1 MNVEK
6 VNSAPARWYTL
17 VGLVLVP
24 ILVAGGFL
32 LAGVNSDTRLNTVQA
47 AIVNLDEP
55 VTIDGQ
61 YTPLGRQ
68 LTANL
73 VDSDRTE
80 NLNWVLQ
87 TEENARAGLST
98 GEYAAMVV
106 IPENFS
112 AAATSF
118 SENDGA
124 VAEQATIQV
133 YTSPV
138 AGVADATL
146 GRLVAS
152 EAASMLNSTLTEAY
166 LTQIY
171 IGFNDMG
178 KQFVTMADG
187 ADQLADGAQK
197 LANGISDAADG
208 SQQLYTGQL
217 QLATGLNTMA
227 NQTSSLPSDV
237 RKLSNGVGDY
247 VDGANQLA
255 QQTIESLP
263 QQVQLADGL
272 AQLSQGATGI
282 ASGLSTYQQGLQTGA
297 AQAGQ
302 GATAVT
308 QALAGYS
315 QGAVSEAALRGT
327 VGQVCPTVDT
337 GNTPA
342 ELVTGAQVCIA
353 SMTATQQALNG
364 AADGLDQSDPNTG
377 QSLLS
382 GSAAVAGGLSQL
394 SSQVSSSLPDVKST
408 TKQLKK
414 LIKGGNKLAA
424 GTDEL
429 ADGMPALV
437 NGIAKSADGAS
448 QLAAGT
454 DELSAGL
461 YTASSGSQDL
471 ADGMREMAD
480 GIADGKDQLPHYTK
494 SDRENLS
501 TAVAAPVDTSTLS
514 GLADPNVG
522 WISLVLVLA
531 LWLGALATYSV
542 VKAIPAGLL
551 NSADPTAV
559 LIGRSL
565 LPGLVVV
572 GVQALVVA
580 GLAQFGLDL
589 SPQKW
594 LAVTGVL
601 LLAGATFVVIN
612 HALVAWLGG
621 LGRLISVLFAVLT
634 TASALVGAAP
644 ALFAALRPFS
654 PLTPALDAIR
664 AVVTESS
671 GAAVSLFV
679 LVGWLLLA
687 LVASAVAV
695 ARRRTTSLA
704 AVLAAG

>member
-17 VGLVLVP
+17 LGLVLVP

-32 LAGVNSDTRLNTVQA
+32 LAGVNSDSRLRTVQA

-55 VTIDGQ
+55 VTVNGQ

-73 VDSDRTE
+73 VDSQRTE
-80 NLNWVLQ
+80 NLTWVLQ
-87 TEENARAGLST
+87 SEENARTGLNT

-118 SENDGA
+118 SENDGDK
-124 VAEQATIQV
+124 AEQATIQV

-166 LTQIY
+166 LKQIY
-171 IGFNDMG
+171 VGFNDMG

-187 ADQLADGAQK
+187 ADQLADGARK

-208 SQQLYTGQL
+208 SRQLYTGQF
-217 QLATGLNTMA
+217 QLATGLSQMA
-227 NQTSSLPSDV
+227 TQTRSMPSDV
-237 RKLSNGVGDY
+237 RKLANGVSDY

-255 QQTIESLP
+255 QQTIDSLP
-263 QQVQLADGL
+263 QQVQLADGVE
-272 AQLSQGATGI
+272 QLSQGASGVS
-282 ASGLSTYQQGLQTGA
+282 SGLQAY
-297 AQAGQ
+297 QAGMAALGSNSQ
-302 GATAVT
+302 VVGPAVT
-308 QALAGYS
+308 AAKQA
-315 QGAVSEAALRGT
+315 AAAS
-327 VGQVCPTVDT
+327 VPCPTFSAD
-337 GNTPA
+337 PA
-342 ELVTGAQVCIA
+342 
-353 SMTATQQALNG
+353 QQAAMCQAFEAGRDAG
-364 AADGLDQSDPNTG
+364 AEVGANVGVTAGGQAAAAGLEQTDPATG

-382 GSAAVAGGLSQL
+382 AASGVAGGLSQI
-394 SSQVSSSLPDVKST
+394 SSQLSGSIPDVDST
-408 TKQLKK
+408 TKQLKQ
-414 LIKGGNKLAA
+414 LIAGGKKLAS
-424 GTDEL
+424 GTRDL
-429 ADGMPALV
+429 ADGLPALV
-437 NGIAKSADGAS
+437 DGIAQSADGAS
-448 QLAAGT
+448 QLATGT
-454 DELSAGL
+454 DKLSAGL
-461 YTASSGSQDL
+461 ISASSGGTKL
-471 ADGMREMAD
+471 ADGMQTMAD
-480 GIADGKDQLPHYTK
+480 GIADGKDQLPSYSK

-501 TAVAAPVDTSTLS
+501 TVVAAPIDTSTLS
-514 GLADPNVG
+514 GLANPDVG

-531 LWLGALATYSV
+531 LWLGALATYAV
-542 VKAIPAGLL
+542 VKAIGAGLL
-551 NSADPTAV
+551 NSAEPTAV

-589 SPQKW
+589 SWQKW

-612 HALVAWLGG
+612 HALAAWLGG
-621 LGRLISVLFAVLT
+621 LGRLVSVLFAVLT

-644 ALFAALRPFS
+644 SVFAALRPFS

-664 AVVTESS
+664 AVITESS
-671 GAAVSLFV
+671 GAAASTLTM
-679 LVGWLLLA
+679 VGWLLIA
-687 LVASAVAV
+687 LIASAVAV
-695 ARRRTTSLA
+695 ARRRTTTLA

>member
-6 VNSAPARWYTL
+6 VNPAPARWYTL
-17 VGLVLVP
+17 LGLVLVP

-32 LAGVNSDTRLNTVQA
+32 LAGVNSDSRLRTVQA

-55 VTIDGQ
+55 VTVNGQ

-73 VDSDRTE
+73 VDSQRTE
-80 NLNWVLQ
+80 NLTWVLQ
-87 TEENARAGLST
+87 SEENARTGLNT

-106 IPENFS
+106 IPESFS

-118 SENDGA
+118 SENDGDK
-124 VAEQATIQV
+124 AEQATIQV

-166 LTQIY
+166 LKQIY
-171 IGFNDMG
+171 VGFNDMG

-187 ADQLADGAQK
+187 ADQLADGARK

-208 SQQLYTGQL
+208 SRQLYTGQF
-217 QLATGLNTMA
+217 QLATGLSQMA
-227 NQTSSLPSDV
+227 TQTRSMPSDV
-237 RKLSNGVGDY
+237 RKLANGVSDY

-255 QQTIESLP
+255 QQTIDSLP
-263 QQVQLADGL
+263 QQVQLADGVE
-272 AQLSQGATGI
+272 QLSQGASGVS
-282 ASGLSTYQQGLQTGA
+282 SGLQAY
-297 AQAGQ
+297 QAGMAALGSNSQ
-302 GATAVT
+302 VVGPAVT
-308 QALAGYS
+308 AAKQA
-315 QGAVSEAALRGT
+315 AAAS
-327 VGQVCPTVDT
+327 VPCPTFSAD
-337 GNTPA
+337 PA
-342 ELVTGAQVCIA
+342 
-353 SMTATQQALNG
+353 QQAAMCQAFEAGRDAG
-364 AADGLDQSDPNTG
+364 AEVGANVGVTAGGQAAAAGLEQTDPATG

-382 GSAAVAGGLSQL
+382 AASGVAGGLSQI
-394 SSQVSSSLPDVKST
+394 SSQLSGSIPDVDST
-408 TKQLKK
+408 TKQLKQ
-414 LIKGGNKLAA
+414 LIAGGKKLAS
-424 GTDEL
+424 GTRDL
-429 ADGMPALV
+429 ADGLPALV
-437 NGIAKSADGAS
+437 DGIAQSADGAS
-448 QLAAGT
+448 QLATGT
-454 DELSAGL
+454 DKLSAGL
-461 YTASSGSQDL
+461 ISASSGGTKL
-471 ADGMREMAD
+471 ADGMQTMAD
-480 GIADGKDQLPHYTK
+480 GIADGKDQLPSYSK

-501 TAVAAPVDTSTLS
+501 TVVAAPIDTSTLS
-514 GLADPNVG
+514 GLANPDVG

-531 LWLGALATYSV
+531 LWLGALATYAV
-542 VKAIPAGLL
+542 VNAIGAGLL
-551 NSADPTAV
+551 NSAEPTAV

-589 SPQKW
+589 SWQKW

-612 HALVAWLGG
+612 HALAAWLGG
-621 LGRLISVLFAVLT
+621 LGRLVSVLFAVLT

-644 ALFAALRPFS
+644 SVFAALRPFS

-664 AVVTESS
+664 AVITESS
-671 GAAVSLFV
+671 GAAASTLTM
-679 LVGWLLLA
+679 VGWLLIA
-687 LVASAVAV
+687 LIASAVAV
-695 ARRRTTSLA
+695 ARRRTTTLA

>member
-6 VNSAPARWYTL
+6 VSSTPARWYTL
-17 VGLVLVP
+17 LGLVLVP

-32 LAGVNSDTRLNTVQA
+32 FAGVNSDNRLHTVQA
-47 AIVNLDEP
+47 AVVNLDEP
-55 VTIDGQ
+55 VTINGQ

-73 VDSDRTE
+73 VDSHRTE
-80 NLNWVLQ
+80 NLNWVL
-87 TEENARAGLST
+87 ESEDNARAGLDT
-98 GEYAAMVV
+98 GAYAAMVV
-106 IPENFS
+106 IPKNFS

-118 SENDGA
+118 SDNDGA
-124 VAEQATIQV
+124 TAEQATIQV

-152 EAASMLNSTLTEAY
+152 EAASMLNSTLTEGY
-166 LTQIY
+166 LKQIY

-178 KQFVTMADG
+178 KQFVTLADG
-187 ADQLADGAQK
+187 ANQLADGAKK
-197 LANGISDAADG
+197 LANGISGAADG
-208 SQQLYTGQL
+208 SQQLYNGQI
-217 QLATGLNTMA
+217 QLAAGLQTMA
-227 NQTSSLPSDV
+227 DQTASMPADV

-255 QQTIESLP
+255 QQTIDSLP
-263 QQVQLADGL
+263 QQVQLARGVE
-272 AQLSQGATGI
+272 QLSQGSSGI
-282 ASGLSTYQQGLQTGA
+282 ASGLSTYQQGLQASAGQAEAAAAGIQNALGAGQVGA
-297 AQAGQ
+297 AIDAIK
-302 GATAVT
+302 
-308 QALAGYS
+308 
-315 QGAVSEAALRGT
+315 AACGI
-327 VGQVCPTVDT
+327 DS
-337 GNTPA
+337 TPA
-342 ELVTGAQVCIA
+342 TVAQDAAVCIA
-353 SMTATQQALNG
+353 SMKATAQALDG
-364 AADGLDQSDPNTG
+364 AAAGLDQKDPNTG
-377 QSLLS
+377 QSLLGGAS
-382 GSAAVAGGLSQL
+382 AVAGGLSDL
-394 SSQVSSSLPDVKST
+394 SSQLSASLPDVDST
-408 TKQLKK
+408 TAQLKK
-414 LIKGGNKLAA
+414 LIAGGKKLAA
-424 GTDEL
+424 GTDKL
-429 ADGMPALV
+429 AGGLPALV

-454 DELSAGL
+454 DKLSGGL
-461 YTASSGSQDL
+461 VTAASGGQDL
-471 ADGMREMAD
+471 AKGMREMAN

-501 TAVAAPVDTSTLS
+501 TVVAAPVDTSTLS

-542 VKAIPAGLL
+542 VKAIGSGLL
-551 NSADPTAV
+551 NSAEPTAV
-559 LIGRSL
+559 LIGRAL

-601 LLAGATFVVIN
+601 LLAGATFVVVN

-621 LGRLISVLFAVLT
+621 LGRLVAVLFAVLT

-644 ALFAALRPFS
+644 AVFAALRPFS

-664 AVVTESS
+664 AVATESS
-671 GAAVSLFV
+671 GAAASTLV
-679 LVGWLLLA
+679 LVGWLLVALA
-687 LVASAVAV
+687 ASAVAV
-695 ARRRTTSLA
+695 ARRRTTTLA

>member
-17 VGLVLVP
+17 LGLVLVP

-32 LAGVNSDTRLNTVQA
+32 LAGVNSDSRLHTVQA
-47 AIVNLDEP
+47 AVVNLDEP
-55 VTIDGQ
+55 VTVNGQ

-73 VDSDRTE
+73 VDSQRTE
-80 NLNWVLQ
+80 NLTWVLQ
-87 TEENARAGLST
+87 SEENARAGLNT

-118 SENDGA
+118 SENDGDK
-124 VAEQATIQV
+124 AEQATIQV

-171 IGFNDMG
+171 VGFNDMG

-187 ADQLADGAQK
+187 ADQLADGARK

-208 SQQLYTGQL
+208 SRQLYTGQF
-217 QLATGLNTMA
+217 QLATGLSQMA
-227 NQTSSLPSDV
+227 TQTRSMPSDV
-237 RKLSNGVGDY
+237 RKLANGVSDY

-255 QQTIESLP
+255 QQTIDSLP
-263 QQVQLADGL
+263 QQVQLANGVE
-272 AQLSQGATGI
+272 QLSQGASGVS
-282 ASGLSTYQQGLQTGA
+282 SGLQAYQSGMA
-297 AQAGQ
+297 ALGSNSQVVGP
-302 GATAVT
+302 AVT
-308 QALAGYS
+308 AAKQA
-315 QGAVSEAALRGT
+315 AAAS
-327 VGQVCPTVDT
+327 VPCPTFSAD
-337 GNTPA
+337 PA
-342 ELVTGAQVCIA
+342 
-353 SMTATQQALNG
+353 QQAAMCQAFEAGRDAG
-364 AADGLDQSDPNTG
+364 AEVGANVGVTAGGQAAAAGLEQTDPATG

-382 GSAAVAGGLSQL
+382 AASGVAGGLSQL
-394 SSQVSSSLPDVKST
+394 SSQLSGSIPDVDST
-408 TKQLKK
+408 TKQLKQ
-414 LIKGGNKLAA
+414 LIAGGKKLAS
-424 GTDEL
+424 GTSDL
-429 ADGMPALV
+429 ADGLPALV
-437 NGIAKSADGAS
+437 DGIAQSADGAS
-448 QLAAGT
+448 QLATGT
-454 DELSAGL
+454 DKLSAGL
-461 YTASSGSQDL
+461 ISASSGGTKL
-471 ADGMREMAD
+471 ADGMRTMAD
-480 GIADGKDQLPHYTK
+480 GIADGKDQLPSYSK

-501 TAVAAPVDTSTLS
+501 TVVAAPIDTSTLS
-514 GLADPNVG
+514 GLANPDVG

-531 LWLGALATYSV
+531 LWLGALATYAV
-542 VKAIPAGLL
+542 VKAIGAGLL
-551 NSADPTAV
+551 NSAEPTAV

-580 GLAQFGLDL
+580 ALAQFGLDL
-589 SPQKW
+589 SWQKW

-612 HALVAWLGG
+612 HALAAWLGG
-621 LGRLISVLFAVLT
+621 LGRLVSVLFAVLT

-644 ALFAALRPFS
+644 SVFAALRPFS

-664 AVVTESS
+664 AVITESS
-671 GAAVSLFV
+671 GAAASTLT
-679 LVGWLLLA
+679 LVGWLLVA
-687 LVASAVAV
+687 LIASAVAV
-695 ARRRTTSLA
+695 ARRRTTTLA

>member
-17 VGLVLVP
+17 LGLVLVP

-32 LAGVNSDTRLNTVQA
+32 LAGVNSDSRLHTVQA
-47 AIVNLDEP
+47 AVVNLDEP
-55 VTIDGQ
+55 VTVNGQ

-73 VDSDRTE
+73 VDSQRTE
-80 NLNWVLQ
+80 NLTWVLQ
-87 TEENARAGLST
+87 SEENARTGLNT

-118 SENDGA
+118 SENDGDK
-124 VAEQATIQV
+124 AEQATIQV

-166 LTQIY
+166 LKQIY
-171 IGFNDMG
+171 VGFNDMG

-187 ADQLADGAQK
+187 ADQLADGARK

-208 SQQLYTGQL
+208 SRQLYTGQF
-217 QLATGLNTMA
+217 QLATGLSQMA
-227 NQTSSLPSDV
+227 TQTRSMPSDV
-237 RKLSNGVGDY
+237 RKLANGVSDY

-255 QQTIESLP
+255 QQTIDSLP
-263 QQVQLADGL
+263 QQVQLANGVE
-272 AQLSQGATGI
+272 QLSQGASGVS
-282 ASGLSTYQQGLQTGA
+282 SGLQAYQSGMA
-297 AQAGQ
+297 ALGSNSQVVGP
-302 GATAVT
+302 AVT
-308 QALAGYS
+308 AAKQA
-315 QGAVSEAALRGT
+315 AAAS
-327 VGQVCPTVDT
+327 VPCPTFSAD
-337 GNTPA
+337 PA
-342 ELVTGAQVCIA
+342 
-353 SMTATQQALNG
+353 QQAAMCQAFEAGRDAG
-364 AADGLDQSDPNTG
+364 AEVGANVGVTAGGQAAAAGLEQTDPATG

-382 GSAAVAGGLSQL
+382 AASGVAGGLSQL
-394 SSQVSSSLPDVKST
+394 SSQLSGSIPDVDST
-408 TKQLKK
+408 TKQLKQ
-414 LIKGGNKLAA
+414 LIAGGKKLAS
-424 GTDEL
+424 GTSDL
-429 ADGMPALV
+429 ADGLPALV
-437 NGIAKSADGAS
+437 DGIAQSADGAS
-448 QLAAGT
+448 QLATGT
-454 DELSAGL
+454 DKLSAGL
-461 YTASSGSQDL
+461 ISASSGGTKL
-471 ADGMREMAD
+471 ADGMRTMAD
-480 GIADGKDQLPHYTK
+480 GIADGKDQLPSYSK

-501 TAVAAPVDTSTLS
+501 TVVAAPIDTSTLS
-514 GLADPNVG
+514 GLANPDVG

-531 LWLGALATYSV
+531 LWLGALATYAV
-542 VKAIPAGLL
+542 VKAIGAGLL
-551 NSADPTAV
+551 NSAEPTAV

-589 SPQKW
+589 SWQKW

-612 HALVAWLGG
+612 HALAAWLGG
-621 LGRLISVLFAVLT
+621 LGRLVSVLFAVLT

-644 ALFAALRPFS
+644 SVFAALRPFS

-664 AVVTESS
+664 AVITESS
-671 GAAVSLFV
+671 GAAASTLT
-679 LVGWLLLA
+679 LVGWLLVA
-687 LVASAVAV
+687 LIASAVAV
-695 ARRRTTSLA
+695 ARRRTTTLA

>member
-17 VGLVLVP
+17 LGLVLVP

-32 LAGVNSDTRLNTVQA
+32 LAGVNSDSRLHTVQA

-55 VTIDGQ
+55 VTVNGQ

-73 VDSDRTE
+73 VDSQRTE
-80 NLNWVLQ
+80 NLTWVLQ
-87 TEENARAGLST
+87 SEENARAGLNT

-106 IPENFS
+106 IPANFS

-118 SENDGA
+118 SENDGDK
-124 VAEQATIQV
+124 AEQATIQV

-171 IGFNDMG
+171 VGFNDMG

-187 ADQLADGAQK
+187 ADQLADGARK

-208 SQQLYTGQL
+208 SRQLYTGQF
-217 QLATGLNTMA
+217 QLATGLSQMA
-227 NQTSSLPSDV
+227 TQTRSMPSDV
-237 RKLSNGVGDY
+237 RKLANGVSDY

-255 QQTIESLP
+255 QQTIDSLP
-263 QQVQLADGL
+263 QQVQLANGVE
-272 AQLSQGATGI
+272 QLSQGASGVS
-282 ASGLSTYQQGLQTGA
+282 SGLQAYQSGMA
-297 AQAGQ
+297 ALGSNSQVVGP
-302 GATAVT
+302 AVT
-308 QALAGYS
+308 AAKQA
-315 QGAVSEAALRGT
+315 AAAS
-327 VGQVCPTVDT
+327 VPCPTFSAD
-337 GNTPA
+337 PA
-342 ELVTGAQVCIA
+342 
-353 SMTATQQALNG
+353 QQAAMCQAFEAGRDAG
-364 AADGLDQSDPNTG
+364 AEVGANVGVTAGGQAAAAGLEQTDPATG

-382 GSAAVAGGLSQL
+382 AASGVAGGLSQL
-394 SSQVSSSLPDVKST
+394 SSQLSGSIPDVDST
-408 TKQLKK
+408 TKQLTQLIAGGKK
-414 LIKGGNKLAA
+414 LAS
-424 GTDEL
+424 GTSDL
-429 ADGMPALV
+429 ADGLPALV
-437 NGIAKSADGAS
+437 DGIAQSADGAS
-448 QLAAGT
+448 QLATGT
-454 DELSAGL
+454 DKLSAGL
-461 YTASSGSQDL
+461 ISASSGGTKL
-471 ADGMREMAD
+471 ADGMRTMAD
-480 GIADGKDQLPHYTK
+480 GIADGKDQLPSYST

-501 TAVAAPVDTSTLS
+501 TVVAAPIDTSTLS
-514 GLADPNVG
+514 GLANPDVG

-531 LWLGALATYSV
+531 LWLGALATYAV
-542 VKAIPAGLL
+542 VKAIGAGLL
-551 NSADPTAV
+551 NSAEPTAV

-580 GLAQFGLDL
+580 ALAQFGLDL
-589 SPQKW
+589 SWQKW
-594 LAVTGVL
+594 LAVTGLL

-612 HALVAWLGG
+612 HALAAWLGG
-621 LGRLISVLFAVLT
+621 LGRLVSVLFAVLT

-644 ALFAALRPFS
+644 SVFAALRPFS

-664 AVVTESS
+664 AVITESS
-671 GAAVSLFV
+671 GAAASTLT
-679 LVGWLLLA
+679 LVGWLLVA
-687 LVASAVAV
+687 LIASAVAV
-695 ARRRTTSLA
+695 ARRRTTTLA

>member
-17 VGLVLVP
+17 LGLVLVP

-32 LAGVNSDTRLNTVQA
+32 LAGVNSDSRLHTVQA
-47 AIVNLDEP
+47 AVVNLDEP
-55 VTIDGQ
+55 VTVNGQ

-73 VDSDRTE
+73 VDSQRTE
-80 NLNWVLQ
+80 NLTWVLQ
-87 TEENARAGLST
+87 SEENARTGLNT

-118 SENDGA
+118 SENDGDK
-124 VAEQATIQV
+124 AEQATIQV

-166 LTQIY
+166 LKQIY
-171 IGFNDMG
+171 VGFNDMG

-187 ADQLADGAQK
+187 ADQLADGARK

-208 SQQLYTGQL
+208 SRQLYTGQF
-217 QLATGLNTMA
+217 QLATGLSQMA
-227 NQTSSLPSDV
+227 TQTRSMPSDV
-237 RKLSNGVGDY
+237 RKLANGVSDY

-255 QQTIESLP
+255 QQTIDALP
-263 QQVQLADGL
+263 QQVQLANGVE
-272 AQLSQGATGI
+272 QLSQGASGVS
-282 ASGLSTYQQGLQTGA
+282 SGLKTYQSGMA
-297 AQAGQ
+297 ALGTNSQVVGPAVTAAKQA
-302 GATAVT
+302 ATASVPCPT
-308 QALAGYS
+308 FSADPAQ
-315 QGAVSEAALRGT
+315 QAALCQAFEAGRDAGAE
-327 VGQVCPTVDT
+327 VGANVGVTAGGQAAAAGLEQTD
-337 GNTPA
+337 PA
-342 ELVTGAQVCIA
+342 
-353 SMTATQQALNG
+353 
-364 AADGLDQSDPNTG
+364 TG

-382 GSAAVAGGLSQL
+382 AASAVAGGLSQL
-394 SSQVSSSLPDVKST
+394 SSQLSGSIPDVDST
-408 TKQLKK
+408 TKQLKQM
-414 LIKGGNKLAA
+414 IAGGKKLAS
-424 GTDEL
+424 GTNDL
-429 ADGMPALV
+429 ADGLPALV
-437 NGIAKSADGAS
+437 DGIAQSADGAS
-448 QLAAGT
+448 QLATGT
-454 DELSAGL
+454 DKLSAGL
-461 YTASSGSQDL
+461 ISASSGGTKL
-471 ADGMREMAD
+471 ADGMRKMAD
-480 GIADGKDQLPHYTK
+480 GIADGKDQLPSYST

-501 TAVAAPVDTSTLS
+501 TVVAAPIDTSTLS
-514 GLADPNVG
+514 GLANPDVG

-531 LWLGALATYSV
+531 LWLGALATYVV
-542 VKAIPAGLL
+542 VKAIGAGLL
-551 NSADPTAV
+551 NSAEPTAV

-589 SPQKW
+589 SWQKW

-612 HALVAWLGG
+612 HALAAWLGG
-621 LGRLISVLFAVLT
+621 LGRLVSVLFAVLT

-644 ALFAALRPFS
+644 AGFAALRPFS

-664 AVVTESS
+664 AVITESS
-671 GAAVSLFV
+671 GAAASTLT
-679 LVGWLLLA
+679 LVGWLLIA
-687 LVASAVAV
+687 LIASAVAV
-695 ARRRTTSLA
+695 ARRRTTTLA

>member
-17 VGLVLVP
+17 LGLVLVP

-32 LAGVNSDTRLNTVQA
+32 LAGVNSDSRLHTVQA
-47 AIVNLDEP
+47 AVVNLDEP
-55 VTIDGQ
+55 VTVNGQ

-73 VDSDRTE
+73 VDSQRTE
-80 NLNWVLQ
+80 NLTWVLQ
-87 TEENARAGLST
+87 SEENARTGLNT

-118 SENDGA
+118 SENDGDK
-124 VAEQATIQV
+124 AEQATIQV

-171 IGFNDMG
+171 VGFNDMG

-187 ADQLADGAQK
+187 ADQLADGARK

-208 SQQLYTGQL
+208 SRQLYTGQF
-217 QLATGLNTMA
+217 QLATGLSQMA
-227 NQTSSLPSDV
+227 TQTRSMPSDV
-237 RKLSNGVGDY
+237 RKLANGVSDY

-255 QQTIESLP
+255 QQTIDSLP
-263 QQVQLADGL
+263 QQVQLANGVE
-272 AQLSQGATGI
+272 QLSQGASGVS
-282 ASGLSTYQQGLQTGA
+282 SGLQAYQSGMA
-297 AQAGQ
+297 ALGSNSQVVGP
-302 GATAVT
+302 AVT
-308 QALAGYS
+308 AAKQA
-315 QGAVSEAALRGT
+315 AAAS
-327 VGQVCPTVDT
+327 VPCPTFSAD
-337 GNTPA
+337 PA
-342 ELVTGAQVCIA
+342 
-353 SMTATQQALNG
+353 QQAAMCQAFEAGRDAG
-364 AADGLDQSDPNTG
+364 AEVGANVGVTAGGQAAAAGLEQTDPATG

-382 GSAAVAGGLSQL
+382 AASGVAGGLSQL
-394 SSQVSSSLPDVKST
+394 SSQLSGSIPDVDST
-408 TKQLKK
+408 TKQLKQ
-414 LIKGGNKLAA
+414 LIAGGKKLAS
-424 GTDEL
+424 GTSDL
-429 ADGMPALV
+429 ADGLPALV
-437 NGIAKSADGAS
+437 DGIAQSADGAS
-448 QLAAGT
+448 QLATGT
-454 DELSAGL
+454 DKLSAGL
-461 YTASSGSQDL
+461 ISASSGGTKL
-471 ADGMREMAD
+471 ADGMRTMAD
-480 GIADGKDQLPHYTK
+480 GIADGKDQLPSYSK

-501 TAVAAPVDTSTLS
+501 TVVAAPIDTSTLS
-514 GLADPNVG
+514 GLANPDVG

-531 LWLGALATYSV
+531 LWLGALATYAV
-542 VKAIPAGLL
+542 VKAIGAGLL
-551 NSADPTAV
+551 NSAEPTAV

-580 GLAQFGLDL
+580 ALAQFGLDL
-589 SPQKW
+589 SWQKW

-612 HALVAWLGG
+612 HALAAWLGG
-621 LGRLISVLFAVLT
+621 LGRLVSVLFAVLT

-644 ALFAALRPFS
+644 SVFAALRPFS

-664 AVVTESS
+664 AVITESS
-671 GAAVSLFV
+671 GAAASTLT
-679 LVGWLLLA
+679 LVGWLLVA
-687 LVASAVAV
+687 LIASAVAV
-695 ARRRTTSLA
+695 ARRRTTTLA